1 MIIEPYFKLQKELD
15 DFVSEK
21 LGIDLNLV
29 EFVDKRVFALKVE
42 IAELANETGWFKYWK
57 QSHVMDRA
65 ATLEEIADNIHFF
78 LSVGNSRK
86 YTFIKELHPMDWNKV
101 PLEHLFQYLL
111 NNNFDSS
118 GKWMDGFE
126 QLLCIGYKLGYTS
139 EEMEQA
145 YKDKREKNFTR
156 QRENY

>member
-1 MIIEPYFKLQKELD
+1 MNLEPYFQLQKELD
-15 DFVSEK
+15 DFVSAK
-21 LGIDLNLV
+21 LGIDLNEV
-29 EFVDKRVFALKVE
+29 EYVDKRVFALKVE
-42 IAELANETGWFKYWK
+42 IAELSNETAWFKYWK
-57 QSHVMDRA
+57 QSHIIDPIK
-65 ATLEEIADNIHFF
+65 TLFEIADCIHFF

-86 YTFIKELHPMDWNKV
+86 YNFIKELHPMDWNKV

-145 YKDKREKNFTR
+145 YKDKREINFQR
-156 QRENY
+156 QKESY